1 MRSDGGTA
9 ADGLVEAL
17 FEQAAIGL
25 CLVSAAGKVLRTNP
39 EWLRV
44 TGHLSDEA
52 LGREVAELLP
62 WDRALTRALSEPLA
76 AGERR
81 ELPRRP
87 RIVNGREAWWEGRVT
102 AVPLEG
108 GLGRLLALRDVTA
121 EAAPGP
127 GLEGGARYRRLFDEL
142 REHVFVYTVV
152 RDGAGRIVDWVLS
165 DANREALRLLGA
177 PLHEVAGRRAT
188 ELFGAE
194 AIADDLD
201 ASREVMASGCGRT
214 FERRFAWDGRHYLT
228 SIFPLDHWHLVEAG
242 VDTTERVAAE
252 EALRAED
259 RRKSEFIAMLSHE
272 LRNPLAPVRTALA
285 VLDRATPGGPEA
297 IRARE
302 VVRRQTDHLA
312 RLVDDLLD
320 VTRVA
325 HGKIQLRRERV
336 DLAALARQTAD
347 DHADLLAAQGVALRI
362 EGGGASLHV
371 DGDPTRLAQVIGN
384 LLANAEKFTHGGGS
398 VTVALRQEADRA
410 LLSISDDGEGIDPAL
425 LPRLFAPFVQADAGL
440 DRARGGLG
448 LGLYL
453 VRSLV
458 ELHGGSVEVTS
469 GGAGRGA
476 EFTLAL
482 PLAAQDAP
490 APEAPRD
497 PLALGQPRRVLVIE
511 DNADAAEMLRDLL
524 SGAAHEVEIAPDGRA
539 GVALARATRPD
550 LVLCDIGLPLMDGYE
565 VARAL
570 RGDPELATTLL
581 VALSGYALPDDVEKA
596 ARAGFDRHLAK
607 PVSLEELGAVLA
619 ASARG
624 V

>member
-9 ADGLVEAL
+9 ADGLVDAL
-17 FEQAAIGL
+17 FEQAGVGL
-25 CLVSAAGKVLRTNP
+25 CLVSAAGKVVRTNP

-44 TGHLSDEA
+44 TGHLADEA
-52 LGREVAELLP
+52 IGREVAELLP
-62 WDRALTRALSEPLA
+62 WDRALTRALCEPLA

-108 GLGRLLALRDVTA
+108 GTGRLLALRDVTA

-127 GLEGGARYRRLFDEL
+127 GRDGARYRRLFDEL
-142 REHVFVYTVV
+142 REHVLIYTVV
-152 RDGAGRIVDWVLS
+152 RDGAGRVLDWVLS

-177 PLHEVAGRRAT
+177 PLQEVTGRRAS
-188 ELFGAE
+188 ELFGADV
-194 AIADDLD
+194 IADVLE
-201 ASREVMASGCGRT
+201 ASREVMTSGRGSS

-228 SIFPLDHWHLVEAG
+228 SLFPLDHWHLVQAG

-285 VLDRATPGGPEA
+285 VLDRAVPGGPEA
-297 IRARE
+297 TRARE
-302 VVRRQTDHLA
+302 VIRRQSDHLS

-336 DLAALARQTAD
+336 DLAALARQTAA
-347 DHADLLAAQGVALRI
+347 DHADLLAAHGVALRI
-362 EGGGASLHV
+362 DGGHAPLHV
-371 DGDPTRLAQVIGN
+371 DGDPTRLAQAIGN

-398 VTVALRQEADRA
+398 VTVALRREADRA

-425 LPRLFAPFVQADAGL
+425 LPRLFVPFVQADGGL

-469 GGAGRGA
+469 AGAGRGA
-476 EFTLAL
+476 QFTLAL
-482 PLAAQDAP
+482 PLAAEDAP
-490 APEAPRD
+490 RAEPRRD
-497 PLALGQPRRVLVIE
+497 PLALGRPRRVLVIE

-524 SGAAHEVEIAPDGRA
+524 SGAAHEVAVAPDGRA
-539 GVALARATRPD
+539 GIALARATRPD
-550 LVLCDIGLPLMDGYE
+550 LVLCDIGLPLVDGYE

-607 PVSLEELGAVLA
+607 PVSLEDLGAVLA

-624 V
+624 A